1 MNDAPTNAPVLVTGG
16 TGTLGRHVL
25 PRLRA
30 AGRQLRVLSRT
41 IHPSADGVEYVL
53 GDLLRDEGVA
63 PALDGVHTVLHLAGG
78 PKGDDR
84 AAVNLMRTAARAGVR
99 HLVHISVVGAGRV
112 PIGYFEAK
120 HGAERAVSESGVP
133 WTTLRA
139 AQFHDLVFTV
149 VQKLGALPIVP
160 DPKVIRFQP
169 VDSRDVADRLVD
181 LVQGAPSGLVPE
193 IAGPRVYT
201 MADLVRSYLAAR
213 GRRRPFLPVPVPGAA
228 GRAYRDGDNLSV
240 DGATVGTRSW
250 EEFLAEKLR

>member
-1 MNDAPTNAPVLVTGG
+1 MNDAAPVLVTGG

-25 PRLRA
+25 PRLLA
-30 AGRQLRVLSRT
+30 AGHSPRVLSRT
-41 IHPSADGVEYVL
+41 VRRGADGVEYL
-53 GDLLRDEGVA
+53 AGDLLRDEGIG
-63 PALDGVHTVLHLAGG
+63 PAVDGVHTVLHLAGG

-84 AAVNLMRTAARAGVR
+84 AAANLMRAAARVGVR
-99 HLVHISVVGAGRV
+99 HVVHISVVGAGRV
-112 PIGYFEAK
+112 PIGYFKAK
-120 HGAERAVSESGVP
+120 QGAERAVSESGVP

-181 LVQGAPSGLVPE
+181 LVQGTPSGLVPE
-193 IAGPRVYT
+193 LVGPQVYP
-201 MADLVRSYLAAR
+201 MADLVRGYLTAR
-213 GRRRPFLPVPVPGAA
+213 GRSRPFLPVPVPGAA
-228 GRAYRDGDNLSV
+228 GRAYRNGDNLAV

-250 EEFLAEKLR
+250 EAFLAEKLR